1 MTARVSEM
9 SSLENILSPCSLYQQ
24 TSPRKGLQMLQTPP
38 NCKLTSATISLL
50 WSLKDYQTHPVA
62 ESHGLL
68 SVFTLFKLFSV
79 SLTFALTMKFKFHS
93 QGLHHLAP
101 FGFISS
107 IFLHSLGSSH
117 SSHASTSTLP
127 SSFLSQDLFHI
138 LSSARKLTPL
148 LLQQCSS
155 YLLSSQLK

>member
-117 SSHASTSTLP
+117 SSHLP
-127 SSFLSQDLFHI
+127 VL
-138 LSSARKLTPL
+138 PL
-148 LLQQCSS
+148 CRALS
-155 YLLSSQLK
+155 YLRIYSTFFPLPGSSPHFSYSNVLLTCFHLS